1 MNEYELKAVSDDVSM
16 EYAQELVSRLNKAAE
31 QERNAYQLR
40 KSARET
46 HGSIQNDMTLEIY
59 DNALD
64 WYMYWADAVDD
75 IITEIESA
83 GGVIN

>member
-1 MNEYELKAVSDDVSM
+1 MHEYELKWVSDDVSM
-16 EYAQELVSRLNKAAE
+16 EYAQELVSRLNKAAG
-31 QERNAYQLR
+31 QEKKAYQLL
-40 KSARET
+40 KSAREIYD
-46 HGSIQNDMTLEIY
+46 SIQNDMTLEIY

-64 WYMYWADAVDD
+64 WYMYWADTVDD

>member
-1 MNEYELKAVSDDVSM
+1 MNEYELKWISEDISM
-16 EYAQELVSRLNKAAE
+16 EYVQELVSRLNKAAE
-31 QERNAYQLR
+31 QERNAYQSL
-40 KSARET
+40 KSVREI
-46 HGSIQNDMTLEIY
+46 HDSIQNDMTLEMY

-64 WYMYWADAVDD
+64 WYMYWADTVND

>member
-1 MNEYELKAVSDDVSM
+1 MNEYELKWVSEDVSM

-31 QERNAYQLR
+31 QEKKAYQLL
-40 KSARET
+40 KSAREIYD
-46 HGSIQNDMTLEIY
+46 SIQNDMTLEMY
-59 DNALD
+59 DDALD
-64 WYMYWADAVDD
+64 WYMYWADMVDD

>member
-1 MNEYELKAVSDDVSM
+1 MNEYELKWVSDDVSM
-16 EYAQELVSRLNKAAE
+16 EYVQELVSRLNKAAE
-31 QERNAYQLR
+31 QERNAYQLLG
-40 KSARET
+40 SARNIYDF
-46 HGSIQNDMTLEIY
+46 IQNDMTLEMY

-64 WYMYWADAVDD
+64 WYMYWADTVDD

>member
-1 MNEYELKAVSDDVSM
+1 MYQWNTHRSLYLDLIK
-16 EYAQELVSRLNKAAE
+16 LRNKKKK
-31 QERNAYQLR
+31 AYQLL
-40 KSARET
+40 KSAREIYD
-46 HGSIQNDMTLEIY
+46 SIQNDMTLEIY

-64 WYMYWADAVDD
+64 WYMYWADTVDD

>member
-1 MNEYELKAVSDDVSM
+1 MNEYELKWVSDDVSM

-31 QERNAYQLR
+31 QERKAYQLL
-40 KSARET
+40 KSAREIYD
-46 HGSIQNDMTLEIY
+46 SIQKDMTLEIY

-64 WYMYWADAVDD
+64 WYMYWADMVDD

>member
-1 MNEYELKAVSDDVSM
+1 MNEYELKWVSEDVSM
-16 EYAQELVSRLNKAAE
+16 EYAQELVSRLNKTTE
-31 QERNAYQLR
+31 QEKNAYQLLE
-40 KSARET
+40 SARKIYD
-46 HGSIQNDMTLEIY
+46 SIQNDMILEIY

-75 IITEIESA
+75 IITEIESV

>member
-1 MNEYELKAVSDDVSM
+1 MNEYELKWVSDGVSM

-31 QERNAYQLR
+31 QEKKAYQLL
-40 KSARET
+40 KFAREIYD
-46 HGSIQNDMTLEIY
+46 SIQNDMTLEIY

-64 WYMYWADAVDD
+64 WYMYWADTVDD

>member
-1 MNEYELKAVSDDVSM
+1 MNEYELKWVSKDVSM

-31 QERNAYQLR
+31 QEKKAYQLL
-40 KSARET
+40 KSAREIYD
-46 HGSIQNDMTLEIY
+46 SIQNDMTLEIY

-64 WYMYWADAVDD
+64 WYMYWADMVDD

>member
-1 MNEYELKAVSDDVSM
+1 MNEYELKWVSDDVSM

-31 QERNAYQLR
+31 QEKKAYQLL
-40 KSARET
+40 KSAREIYD
-46 HGSIQNDMTLEIY
+46 SIQNDMTVEIY

-64 WYMYWADAVDD
+64 WYMYWADTVDD

-83 GGVIN
+83 GGGIN

>member
-1 MNEYELKAVSDDVSM
+1 MNEYELKWVSDDVSM
-16 EYAQELVSRLNKAAE
+16 EYAQELVSRLNKAAG
-31 QERNAYQLR
+31 QEKKAYQLL
-40 KSARET
+40 KSAREIYD
-46 HGSIQNDMTLEIY
+46 SIRNDMTLEIY

-64 WYMYWADAVDD
+64 WYMYWADTVDD

>member
-1 MNEYELKAVSDDVSM
+1 MNEYELKWISEDISM
-16 EYAQELVSRLNKAAE
+16 EYAQEFVSRLNKAAE
-31 QERNAYQLR
+31 QERNAYQLLG
-40 KSARET
+40 SARNIYD
-46 HGSIQNDMTLEIY
+46 SIQNDMTLEIY

>member
-1 MNEYELKAVSDDVSM
+1 MNEYELKWVSDDVST
-16 EYAQELVSRLNKAAE
+16 EYAQELVSRLNKAAG
-31 QERNAYQLR
+31 QEKKAYQLL
-40 KSARET
+40 KSAREIYD
-46 HGSIQNDMTLEIY
+46 SIQNDMTLEIY

>member
-1 MNEYELKAVSDDVSM
+1 ML
-16 EYAQELVSRLNKAAE
+16 
-31 QERNAYQLR
+31 
-40 KSARET
+40 KSAREIYD
-46 HGSIQNDMTLEIY
+46 SIQNDMTLEIY

-64 WYMYWADAVDD
+64 WYMYWADMVDD

>member
-1 MNEYELKAVSDDVSM
+1 MNEYELKWVSDDVSM
-16 EYAQELVSRLNKAAE
+16 EYAQELVSRLNKAAG
-31 QERNAYQLR
+31 QEKKAYQLL
-40 KSARET
+40 KSAREIYD
-46 HGSIQNDMTLEIY
+46 SIQNDMTLERY

>member
-1 MNEYELKAVSDDVSM
+1 MNEYELKWVSDDVSM
-16 EYAQELVSRLNKAAE
+16 EYTQELVSRLNKAAG
-31 QERNAYQLR
+31 QEKKAYQLL
-40 KSARET
+40 KSAREIYD
-46 HGSIQNDMTLEIY
+46 SIQNDMTLEIY

-64 WYMYWADAVDD
+64 WYMYWADTVDD

>member
-1 MNEYELKAVSDDVSM
+1 MNEYELKWVLEDVSM

-31 QERNAYQLR
+31 QEKKAYQLL
-40 KSARET
+40 KSAREIYD
-46 HGSIQNDMTLEIY
+46 SIQNDMTLEIY

>member
-1 MNEYELKAVSDDVSM
+1 MNEYELKWVSEDVSM

-31 QERNAYQLR
+31 QEKKAYQLL
-40 KSARET
+40 KSAREIYD
-46 HGSIQNDMTLEIY
+46 SIQNDMTLKMY
-59 DNALD
+59 DDALD
-64 WYMYWADAVDD
+64 WYMYWADMVDD

>member
-1 MNEYELKAVSDDVSM
+1 MNEYELKWVSDDVSM
-16 EYAQELVSRLNKAAE
+16 EYAQELVSRLNKAAG
-31 QERNAYQLR
+31 QEKKAYQLL
-40 KSARET
+40 KSAREIYD
-46 HGSIQNDMTLEIY
+46 SIQNDMTLEIY

>member
-1 MNEYELKAVSDDVSM
+1 MNEYELKWVSDNVSM

-31 QERNAYQLR
+31 QARNAYQSL
-40 KSARET
+40 KSAREIYR
-46 HGSIQNDMTLEIY
+46 SIQNDMTLEIY

-64 WYMYWADAVDD
+64 WYMHWADTVDD

-83 GGVIN
+83 GGIVD